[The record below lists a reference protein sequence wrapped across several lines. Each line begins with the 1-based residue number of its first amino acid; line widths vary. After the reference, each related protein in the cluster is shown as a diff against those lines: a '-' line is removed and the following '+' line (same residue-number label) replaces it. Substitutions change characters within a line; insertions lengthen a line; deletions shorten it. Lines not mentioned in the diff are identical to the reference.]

1 MDASSHPIA
10 SRLYRYFVLSI
21 ACTLIANL
29 AARMLLETDVGP
41 AWLPIII
48 ASAGTIPLGLTAFRF
63 RRRLAEL
70 DELVQRVVLEGFSLA
85 LVVFLPLA
93 APYVNLRSAGVYM
106 PRLDPPDLLMVPALL
121 VASSLLVVWR
131 RYR

>member
-29 AARMLLETDVGP
+29 AARMLIEADIGP
-41 AWLPIII
+41 AWLSIVI
-48 ASAGTIPLGLTAFRF
+48 ASAGTVPLGLTAYRF
-63 RRRLAEL
+63 RRLLSEL

-85 LVVFLPLA
+85 LVIFVPLA
-93 APYVNLRSAGVYM
+93 ALYVNLKSAGVYL
-106 PRLDPPDLLMVPALL
+106 PRLDPPDLMMVPALL
-121 VASSLLVVWR
+121 VAASLLVVWR